1 MQREGASV
9 SSIHLRYLN
18 PYPKS
23 LGDVLKRFRKVL
35 VAELNLG
42 QLCTLLRARYLV
54 DAVSVNKVQGRPFKV
69 TEITTAIRAHLG
81 E

>member
-1 MQREGASV
+1 M
-9 SSIHLRYLN
+9 
-18 PYPKS
+18 
-23 LGDVLKRFRKVL
+23 LKRFRKVL

-69 TEITTAIRAHLG
+69 TEIVKAVEALLQEAAR
-81 E
+81 